1 MGVLFLVVGV
11 ITCADRQA
19 SKRRIQVYSWTVV
32 GLLVASVYG
41 LFALRAFHTGS
52 DVVSVVGWGVVGWGG
67 VGWGVVGWGGV
78 GCAVVWLGG
87 WCVICVCCWQSGL
100 NVTSLF
106 PSPPLPSPVGRT
118 DDICNI

>member
-52 DVVSVVGWGVVGWGG
+52 DVVSVVGWGG
-67 VGWGVVGWGGV
+67 VGWGVV
-78 GCAVVWLGG
+78 CCSVVWLGG

>member
-52 DVVSVVGWGVVGWGG
+52 DVVSVVWCGVVGC
-67 VGWGVVGWGGV
+67 GGV
-78 GCAVVWLGG
+78 GCAVVWCG
-87 WCVICVCCWQSGL
+87 WEDGV
-100 NVTSLF
+100 
-106 PSPPLPSPVGRT
+106 
-118 DDICNI
+118 